1 MWSFIREVCDK
12 TLMVAKAYGI
22 LHVTNSYIC
31 TLALAYGPSMIPT
44 INLTGDLVL
53 AERVSPRIGKV
64 SVGDVVIVRSP
75 VIPRRVLTKR
85 VLGMEGD
92 RVTYLLD
99 PHNRDEVHTIV
110 VPRGHVWVQGD
121 NIYNSKDSRDFGP
134 VPYALVEAKLFW
146 RVFISSSL
154 YMYQEQIFT

>member
-110 VPRGHVWVQGD
+110 VWPP
-121 NIYNSKDSRDFGP
+121 KDFGP
-134 VPYALVEAKLFW
+134 VGENK
-146 RVFISSSL
+146 
-154 YMYQEQIFT
+154 